1 MMARLIIALLVLA
14 CLSLGLSLLRIE
26 RDYRPAPGTLPTGAP
41 SASVSDLHPGGS
53 ARVNF
58 SAPPHYRETAA
69 AVSDGENA
77 YENFNCSGCHHHG
90 GGGIGPALMDDTW
103 IYGSSPN
110 EIYKSIAEGRPNG
123 MPAFHDKIPE
133 TVLWNLVAYAR
144 ALGGLVPSV
153 KLPARDDHLQSA
165 PPLSLQDPVQP
176 VSGRPP

>member
-1 MMARLIIALLVLA
+1 MARLIIALLALV
-14 CLSLGLSLLRIE
+14 CIGLGLSLLRIE
-26 RDYRPAPGTLPTGAP
+26 RDYRPPPGTLQTGAQ
-41 SASVSDLHPGGS
+41 SASVSELHPGGS
-53 ARVNF
+53 TREGAF
-58 SAPPHYRETAA
+58 APPHYRETAA
-69 AVSDGENA
+69 TIADGESA

-103 IYGSSPN
+103 MYGSSPN

-133 TVLWNLVAYAR
+133 TALWNLVAYVR
-144 ALGGLVPSV
+144 ALGALVPSV

-176 VSGRPP
+176 VSGGPP